1 MEELELVKALTLLTE
16 RIEGFS
22 RRLDSQNGK
31 VERIAENVNQQ
42 TTLIAVQTE
51 RLATH
56 QLSDD
61 QNQKEIME
69 KIEEK
74 HDSLKEEIVKTQIN
88 SADNRTKLEE
98 LLTWKGKVLGGLAII
113 GALLGLFGHQISEAA
128 GKLLGFLG
136 AGH

>member
-1 MEELELVKALTLLTE
+1 MAELEVVKALSLLTE

-51 RLATH
+51 RLTTH
-56 QLSDD
+56 QRSDD
-61 QNQKEIME
+61 DNQKAIMA
-69 KIEEK
+69 KIDEK
-74 HDSLKEEIVKTQIN
+74 HNDLKEEIAASREIT
-88 SADNRTKLEE
+88 ADNKTKLEE

-128 GKLLGFLG
+128 GRLFGFLSG
-136 AGH
+136 GH

>member
-128 GKLLGFLG
+128 SKFFSFLG